1 MMSYKTKTVSWSAVA
16 TVTTELKA
24 CDNICE
30 DNVTPLT
37 GLTPEHMT
45 VNRQH
50 GLFLED
56 CSIFTLGLEQKKYHT
71 FLDKICLSESSEC

>member
-45 VNRQH
+45 VNRHCRH

-56 CSIFTLGLEQKKYHT
+56 CSIFTLGLEPKN
-71 FLDKICLSESSEC
+71 FILSYFFRQNMPL